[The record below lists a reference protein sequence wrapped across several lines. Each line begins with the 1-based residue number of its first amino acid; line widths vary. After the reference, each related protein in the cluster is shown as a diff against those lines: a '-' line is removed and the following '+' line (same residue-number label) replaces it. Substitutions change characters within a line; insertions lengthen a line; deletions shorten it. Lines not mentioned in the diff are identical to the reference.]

1 MTSYSSTTSSHRDM
15 LVDEVTDRLRL
26 ESQIVGER
34 WMRLKEATIRVQNH
48 KDAYRRECSQIGEE
62 KKSLEVERNLFESDV
77 KAKWPA
83 ATLTEDEQMIRIVLN
98 IGGRRFE
105 STAEVLTKDR
115 FSVLA
120 ALCTANPPVKPD
132 TSGAYFFDRDGE
144 LFQHCINFLRDG
156 VLPDNQE
163 DLRSLY
169 TESSFFRLGSLR
181 CAVER
186 KFDQILADAEH
197 VARNRNMMTMN
208 TNNQNIRT
216 MNNMMTTRNNVMNA
230 TTASNRGTSNSNTT
244 KTTTNT
250 TNNTATGSM
259 KTRQQP
265 TTSMMAA
272 QAGGAGIGAYMNMG
286 GMPGNMSMSNF
297 MGDLGNTNPNIMGRT
312 NTVGS
317 QQRLQSTSL
326 PDPYGFTSSVPN
338 NMMTMQQQR
347 RAGMGSGGYSGIMG
361 NTTMNNTMLNSNM
374 NGMMNNNTMRSTTR
388 DDFGI

>member
-1 MTSYSSTTSSHRDM
+1 
-15 LVDEVTDRLRL
+15 
-26 ESQIVGER
+26 
-34 WMRLKEATIRVQNH
+34 
-48 KDAYRRECSQIGEE
+48 
-62 KKSLEVERNLFESDV
+62 
-77 KAKWPA
+77 
-83 ATLTEDEQMIRIVLN
+83 
-98 IGGRRFE
+98 
-105 STAEVLTKDR
+105 VLTKDR

-216 MNNMMTTRNNVMNA
+216 MNNMMTTSNNVMNA

>member
-216 MNNMMTTRNNVMNA
+216 MNNMMTTSNNVMNA